1 MWKILKYSFTDLFRS
16 KWLIS
21 YLLFFVAVSEGLLY
35 FSSNITQ
42 AVASLM
48 NIILFLCSLIG
59 IMFGTIYYY
68 NSREFIQLILAQ
80 PIKRS
85 SIFTGHFL
93 GMNLALTSAFSLGV
107 GIPFILNGV
116 LFSEMSSTFIL
127 LISIGAFLTAIF
139 SAISYFISLK
149 SENRIA
155 GFGLSIFLWLLFA
168 IVYDGLLMMAL
179 IIFEDYP
186 LDTFTLGAVLFNPID
201 ISRILILL
209 KLDISALMGYTGAV
223 FNKFFGTYIGMLI
236 SFAMLLIWTILPI
249 FFINKTAKGKDF

>member
-1 MWKILKYSFTDLFRS
+1 MWKIFKYSFIDLFRS
-16 KWLIS
+16 KWIIT
-21 YLLFFVAVSEGLLY
+21 YLLFFLAVSQGLIY
-35 FSSNITQ
+35 FSGNLSKS
-42 AVASLM
+42 VASLM

-59 IMFGTIYYY
+59 IMFGTIYFY

-85 SIFTGHFL
+85 SIFVGHFL
-93 GMNLALTSAFSLGV
+93 GMNLALVSAFALGI
-107 GIPFILNGV
+107 GIPFVLNGV
-116 LFSEMSSTFIL
+116 LFSDMANSFIL
-127 LISIGAFLTAIF
+127 LILIGTFLTIIF

-168 IVYDGLLMMAL
+168 IIYDGVLMIAL
-179 IIFEDYP
+179 IVFEEYP

-201 ISRILILL
+201 ISRVLL
-209 KLDISALMGYTGAV
+209 LLQLDISALMGYTGAV
-223 FNKFFGTYIGMLI
+223 FSKFFGTYMGILVSFTMLI
-236 SFAMLLIWTILPI
+236 IWSILPI